1 MAVLIV
7 IVETGEV
14 SAGLEVN
21 QAVDEYPNNSSGVRS
36 CSRRVRAAGWLPQG
50 PHCQAPAPT
59 CLTGTPAPRC
69 SYCFPI
75 WGMTFSLWLSN

>member
-7 IVETGEV
+7 IVETGDV

-36 CSRRVRAAGWLPQG
+36 CSRRVRAAG
-50 PHCQAPAPT
+50 
-59 CLTGTPAPRC
+59 
-69 SYCFPI
+69 
-75 WGMTFSLWLSN
+75 